1 MRADRGSLLDHHHR
15 DARVQRLQPDCG
27 REAGRA
33 RADDND
39 VVLHR
44 FARRQSGCVGHGSF
58 RSWIYPVLEDSRMN
72 GIRST
77 TSERRAAP
85 RHARFRGGSRASEHD
100 GRRAS
105 LNPVEDAKPAALDTA
120 TAAAALRWWSSAGVT
135 IAVEETPR
143 NRFDERAE
151 RIARSEAA
159 VLTTAAP
166 QARETHSEP
175 PRDRPVSPP
184 AAEAAAHALAASSPD
199 LETLRSNLERFEG
212 CALKGTATQLVFGD
226 GAPGSRVMFVGEAPG
241 GDEDRIG
248 RPFVGRAGQL
258 LDRMLKSIGLDRD
271 HVYIANVVP
280 WRPPGN
286 RTPTLEETQA
296 CLPFI
301 KRQIELAA
309 PEILVCLGGSA
320 AQTLLGVREGITR
333 ARGVWTPYPC
343 GDGRT
348 LRALAM
354 FHPAFL
360 LRQPGQK
367 RQAWRDL
374 RALAKELGA

>member
-1 MRADRGSLLDHHHR
+1 M
-15 DARVQRLQPDCG
+15 
-27 REAGRA
+27 
-33 RADDND
+33 
-39 VVLHR
+39 
-44 FARRQSGCVGHGSF
+44 
-58 RSWIYPVLEDSRMN
+58 
-72 GIRST
+72 
-77 TSERRAAP
+77 
-85 RHARFRGGSRASEHD
+85 
-100 GRRAS
+100 
-105 LNPVEDAKPAALDTA
+105 NPVEDAKPAALDTA

-143 NRFDERAE
+143 NRFDERTE
-151 RIARSEAA
+151 GIARSEAA
-159 VLTTAAP
+159 VRATVAP
-166 QARETHSEP
+166 QARETQSDP
-175 PRDRPVSPP
+175 PRDRPVCPP

-258 LDRMLKSIGLDRD
+258 LDRMLHAIGLNRQQ
-271 HVYIANVVP
+271 VYIANVVP

-286 RTPTLEETQA
+286 RTPTPQETQA

-301 KRQIELAA
+301 RRQIELAA

-320 AQTLLGVREGITR
+320 TQTLLGVREGITR
-333 ARGVWTPYPC
+333 ARGNWFAYEC
-343 GDGRT
+343 DSGRSI
-348 LRALAM
+348 RAFAM
-354 FHPAFL
+354 FHPAYL

-367 RQAWRDL
+367 RQAWTDM
-374 RALAKELGA
+374 RALAGALKS